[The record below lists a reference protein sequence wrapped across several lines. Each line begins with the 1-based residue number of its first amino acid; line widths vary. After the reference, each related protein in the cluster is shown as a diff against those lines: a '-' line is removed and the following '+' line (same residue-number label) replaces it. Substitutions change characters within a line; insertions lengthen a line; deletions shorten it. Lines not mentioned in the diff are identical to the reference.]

1 MKWTYDW
8 LKDYLNTDATAEQIA
23 DTLTRTGLEVEDLI
37 VPVSPIAAKIVECEP
52 LAGSDH
58 LHILK
63 VDDGSGTLRQ
73 VVCGAPNARVGLIS
87 ALAVPGCVIEG
98 HEIKSG
104 KLRGVLSDGMMCS
117 GRELGINE
125 DHSGII
131 ELPDNTKIG
140 SDVLN
145 TETVFDAGITPNR
158 PDYLA
163 VRGIARDLSATGL
176 GEYIAPVDDFPE
188 YGTGSRNV
196 HVETEKCL
204 GYSLCEIRNIKIAP
218 SNNKISSRLR
228 AIGINPKN
236 APIDATNYICYD
248 MGQPMHCFDAD
259 EIQGDITVRMAKDG
273 EEFTDLFGTKHT
285 LKETDVVI
293 ADDAGILALAG
304 VVGGARGMTTENT
317 KNIILESAYFNPVSV
332 RKTSKRLGISTDS
345 SYRYE
350 RGIDPTLTPR
360 ALARAANIILEQC
373 GGEIYGTVAAGEF
386 FNPPAEYG
394 GATEEFW
401 EDWEN
406 IMKNKYVPKIRYTPD
421 IFGKKTGIEM
431 DEVEQ
436 HNILFDLGYEIDED
450 DKSWILTPPSNRVD
464 VEIPENIV
472 SELIRIYGYDNI
484 AKAAVHK
491 PTDSA
496 PHRDYYIDKK
506 RELATRGL
514 NEAKSFGFGN
524 SKIEEM
530 LSDKS
535 IVKIAN
541 PIVNDMDTARNGLLG
556 NLLGFVAE
564 NEKRG
569 FPDLNIF
576 ELGTVFDGEKPDEQH
591 TQICIIRTGNTSPK
605 HWQRR
610 NRPTDIYD
618 VKADLVALMHGQ
630 RFTVSADNAP
640 LWAHP
645 FRYGAIMQG
654 KKKIAEFGELHPS
667 IAHKLKIKTN
677 VNIAIVDDVENL
689 PNARRPKEPVI
700 SEFQPITR
708 DFAFIV
714 DADFPAEKLVGT
726 AAATDARIT
735 DSVVFDA
742 FDMGDGKKS
751 IAFTITIT
759 PTDNMSDEDLQK
771 LQNAVI
777 ANVEKKC
784 DAKIRDK

>member
-8 LKDYLNTDATAEQIA
+8 LKDYLKTDLSAEQIA
-23 DTLTRTGLEVEDLI
+23 DMLTRTGLEVEDLI
-37 VPVSPIAAKIVECEP
+37 TPIAPIAARIVECEP
-52 LAGSDH
+52 MTGSDH

-63 VDDGSGTLRQ
+63 VDDGTDTLRQ
-73 VVCGAPNARVGLIS
+73 VVCGAPNARVGLVS
-87 ALAVPGCVIEG
+87 ALALPGCVIEG
-98 HEIKSG
+98 HEIKAG
-104 KLRGVLSDGMMCS
+104 KLRGVMSNGMMCS
-117 GRELGINE
+117 ARELGISD

-131 ELPDNTKIG
+131 ELPDDTKIG
-140 SDVLN
+140 APVVQM
-145 TETVFDAGITPNR
+145 ETVFDAGITPNR

-163 VRGIARDLSATGL
+163 VRGIARDLSAAGM
-176 GEYIAPVDDFPE
+176 GEYIAHADNFPE
-188 YGTGSRNV
+188 YGTGTRQV
-196 HVETEKCL
+196 HVKTDKCL
-204 GYSLCEIRNIKIAP
+204 GYSLCEIHDIKIAP
-218 SNNKISSRLR
+218 SNSKISSRLR

-576 ELGTVFDGEKPDEQH
+576 ELGTVFDGDKPDEQH

-667 IAHKLKIKTN
+667 IARALKIKTN

-689 PNARRPKEPVI
+689 PASRHGREPKL

-714 DADFPAEKLVGT
+714 DGTMPAEKLTGV
-726 AAATDARIT
+726 AMATDARIVDT
-735 DSVVFDA
+735 VVFDA
-742 FDMGDGKKS
+742 FDLPDGKKS
-751 IAFTITIT
+751 IAFTITII
-759 PTDNMSDEDLQK
+759 PTDNMTDEDLQK

-777 ANVEKKC
+777 ANVEKRC

>member
-1 MKWTYDW
+1 MKWTYNW
-8 LKDYLNTDATAEQIA
+8 LKDYLKTDASAEKIA
-23 DTLTRTGLEVEDLI
+23 ETLTRTGLEVEELI
-37 VPVSPIAAKIVECEP
+37 EPISPIAAKIVECEP

-63 VDDGSGTLRQ
+63 VDDGTGALRQ

-87 ALAVPGCVIEG
+87 ALATPGCIIEG

-117 GRELGINE
+117 GRELGIND
-125 DHSGII
+125 DHSGIV
-131 ELPDNTKIG
+131 ELSENTKIG
-140 SDVLN
+140 SPVLN
-145 TETVFDAGITPNR
+145 TEIVFDAGITPNR

-394 GATEEFW
+394 DATEEFW

-576 ELGTVFDGEKPDEQH
+576 ELGTVFDGDKPDEQH

-654 KKKIAEFGELHPS
+654 KKKIAEFAELHPS
-667 IAHKLKIKTN
+667 IAYKLKIKTN
-677 VNIAIVDDVENL
+677 VNIAIIDDVENL
-689 PNARRPKEPVI
+689 PTSRKVKEPNL
-700 SEFQPITR
+700 SDFQPITR

-714 DADFPAEKLVGT
+714 DVNAAAEKLVNT
-726 AAATDARIT
+726 AFATDSRIT
-735 DSVVFDA
+735 DVVVFDA

-759 PTDNMSDEDLQK
+759 PTENMSDDDLQK
-771 LQNAVI
+771 LQSAVI

>member
-8 LKDYLNTDATAEQIA
+8 LKDYLKTDATAEQIA
-23 DTLTRTGLEVEDLI
+23 DTLTRTGLEVEDLS

-87 ALAVPGCVIEG
+87 ALAVPGCIIEG

-125 DHSGII
+125 DHSGIV

-145 TETVFDAGITPNR
+145 TEIVFDAGITPNR

-163 VRGIARDLSATGL
+163 VRGIARDLAACGL
-176 GEYIAPVDDFPE
+176 GEYIAPKDEILSPVS
-188 YGTGSRNV
+188 GTRKVNIK
-196 HVETEKCL
+196 TDKCPV
-204 GYSLCEIRNIKIAP
+204 YQFCEIHDIKIGSSSSAI
-218 SNNKISSRLR
+218 KSRLA

-236 APIDATNYICYD
+236 APIDTTNYICYD

-259 EIQGDITVRMAKDG
+259 EVKGDITVRMANDG
-273 EEFTDLFGTKHT
+273 EEFTDLFGNQHA
-285 LKETDVVI
+285 LKNTDMVI
-293 ADDAGILALAG
+293 ADDTGILALAG
-304 VVGGARGMTTENT
+304 VIGGARGMTTDNT

-332 RKTSKRLGISTDS
+332 RKTSKRIGVSTDS

-350 RGIDPTLTPR
+350 RGIDPTITGI
-360 ALARAANIILEQC
+360 ALSKAAKIIMEAC
-373 GGEIYGTVAAGEF
+373 GGKIVGTEI
-386 FNPPAEYG
+386 G
-394 GATEEFW
+394 G
-401 EDWEN
+401 
-406 IMKNKYVPKIRYTPD
+406 KIPQETRAISYSPEL
-421 IFGKKTGIEM
+421 FKKKTGIDMNASTQREILKSLGF
-431 DEVEQ
+431 EVKE
-436 HNILFDLGYEIDED
+436 NGNVWTIIP
-450 DKSWILTPPSNRVD
+450 TPARVD
-464 VEIPENIV
+464 IEIPENIV
-472 SELIRIYGYDNI
+472 SDLIRIYGYENI
-484 AKAAVHK
+484 AKIAKHQASDSVPHK
-491 PTDSA
+491 DF
-496 PHRDYYIDKK
+496 YIGIKK
-506 RELATRGL
+506 ELAARGL
-514 NEAKSFGFGN
+514 NEAKSYGFGD
-524 SKIEEM
+524 SKIEEL
-530 LSDKS
+530 LSDKP
-535 IVKIAN
+535 IIKIAN
-541 PIVNDMDTARNGLLG
+541 PIINNMDTARNGLLG
-556 NLLGFVAE
+556 TMLGFVSE

-569 FPDLNIF
+569 FPDLNLF
-576 ELGTVFDGEKPDEQH
+576 ELGTVFDGDKPDEQH
-591 TQICIIRTGNTSPK
+591 TQICIVRTGDTAPK
-605 HWQRR
+605 HWQHR

-618 VKADLVALMHGQ
+618 VKADLIALMHGQ
-630 RFTVSADNAP
+630 RFTVSTENP
-640 LWAHP
+640 PHWAHP

-677 VNIAIVDDVENL
+677 VNIAIVEDVENL
-689 PNARRPKEPVI
+689 PADRKSKEPVI

-726 AAATDARIT
+726 AVSTDARIT
-735 DSVVFDA
+735 DSIVFDA

-759 PTDNMSDEDLQK
+759 PTENMSDEDLQK

>member
-188 YGTGSRNV
+188 YGTGNRKV

-259 EIQGDITVRMAKDG
+259 EIQGDITVRMAKDS